1 MRIFHIVDRQVWAD
15 AATTGEYVPV
25 AFAQDGFV
33 HFSFAEQVARVAN
46 ALYRDEPDLIVVEI
60 DPAGL
65 EVVVEDCYDAGEQF
79 PHVYRPIPTG
89 AAVASHELTRGED
102 GDWHFTVA
110 DAADPAS
117 SDR

>member
-1 MRIFHIVDRQVWAD
+1 MRIFHIVDRQAWAD
-15 AATTGEYVPV
+15 AAATGEYAPA

-46 ALYRDEPDLIVVEI
+46 ALYRDEPALIVVEI

-65 EVVVEDCYDAGEQF
+65 DVVVEDCYDAGEQF

-89 AAVASHELTRGED
+89 AAVATHELTRAED
-102 GDWHFTVA
+102 GDWQFSVA
-110 DAADPAS
+110 DATGPAS